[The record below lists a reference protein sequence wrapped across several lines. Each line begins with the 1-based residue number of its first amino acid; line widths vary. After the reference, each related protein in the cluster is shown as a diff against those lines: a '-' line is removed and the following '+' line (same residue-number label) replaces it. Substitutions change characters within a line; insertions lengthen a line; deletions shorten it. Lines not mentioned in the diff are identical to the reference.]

1 MLFFTTS
8 VEYKLK
14 AGIVDVKVVIN
25 RLIVNLLLIWESAL
39 AHVILRFMST
49 NFPSEVG
56 LSDSKII
63 MPLNRNTWLD
73 TLLVLIILF
82 PNVFCFILQ
91 IYFSDSKKKTY
102 LINN

>member
-14 AGIVDVKVVIN
+14 AGIVDVKVIID

-39 AHVILRFMST
+39 AHVIQRFMST
-49 NFPSEVG
+49 NFPSKVG

-73 TLLVLIILF
+73 TLLVLIISF

-91 IYFSDSKKKTY
+91 IYFSDSKKKT

>member
-14 AGIVDVKVVIN
+14 AGIVDVKVIID

-39 AHVILRFMST
+39 AHVIQRFMST
-49 NFPSEVG
+49 NFPLKVG

-73 TLLVLIILF
+73 TLLVLIISF

-91 IYFSDSKKKTY
+91 IYFSDSKKK
-102 LINN
+102 LW